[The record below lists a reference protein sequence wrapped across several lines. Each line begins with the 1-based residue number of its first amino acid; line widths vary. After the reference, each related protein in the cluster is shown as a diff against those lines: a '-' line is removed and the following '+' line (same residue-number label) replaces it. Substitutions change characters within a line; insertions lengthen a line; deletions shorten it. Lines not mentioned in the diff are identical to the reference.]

1 MTTNSTNTTPLAVAL
16 RDVVIRHLGKP
27 VPGSATT
34 ELDAAVARLVG
45 KVHEIYA
52 FKDFVDQENREWQSL
67 KAVK

>member
-1 MTTNSTNTTPLAVAL
+1 MTTTNNTTPLAVAL
-16 RDVVIRHLGKP
+16 RAVVVGHLGTP
-27 VPGSATT
+27 LPGSATT